1 MPFQVLFVPKV
12 IHVEYK
18 FDALDISLCIDLG
31 DANSWGVGL
40 VFDQVPPD
48 YHYCAILVTG
58 PLFSDI

>member
-1 MPFQVLFVPKV
+1 
-12 IHVEYK
+12 
-18 FDALDISLCIDLG
+18 
-31 DANSWGVGL
+31 VGL